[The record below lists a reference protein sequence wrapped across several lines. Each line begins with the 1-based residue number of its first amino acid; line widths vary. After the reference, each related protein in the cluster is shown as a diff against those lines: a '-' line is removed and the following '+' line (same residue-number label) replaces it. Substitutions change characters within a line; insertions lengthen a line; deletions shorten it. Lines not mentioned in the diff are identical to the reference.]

1 LITSIAILSCNRCF
15 FYSNFQYT
23 SIKPFY
29 LIQIYDLKLKHLQSL
44 KKNILRSM
52 GLFDWRDPSKRK
64 TKRDIVEIK
73 CDLKEIYINN
83 VEINFPTNYETL
95 KNILGEATRIEPIK
109 QTKNNV
115 YLWDDLGIYCSTN
128 DPEKMLM
135 LLLVEDNRYGLGHQ
149 PKSNFTGT
157 VFIDGESIEDSIQ
170 NVEVDRPYMIRSI
183 IKEDK
188 QVAIALGWNP
198 GVK

>member
-1 LITSIAILSCNRCF
+1 
-15 FYSNFQYT
+15 
-23 SIKPFY
+23 
-29 LIQIYDLKLKHLQSL
+29 
-44 KKNILRSM
+44 M
-52 GLFDWRDPSKRK
+52 GIFDFRDPNKRNK
-64 TKRDIVEIK
+64 KRDAIIIK

-83 VEINFPTNYETL
+83 VAISFPTNYTTL

-149 PKSNFTGT
+149 PKKNFTGT
-157 VFIDGESIEDSIQ
+157 VLIDDKPMIDTIQ
-170 NVEVDRPYMIRSI
+170 NVDIDRPYMIRSV

-188 QVAIALGWNP
+188 QVAIAIGWNP
-198 GVK
+198 SV